1 MIITL
6 YIFFFSVVQNGE
18 PTNLRAFEGP
28 SFGVGELAWSPDDT
42 YIIACGPDDCSEL
55 WIWNTE
61 VCFGHPQFWL

>member
-1 MIITL
+1 MITTS
-6 YIFFFSVVQNGE
+6 YISFSVQNGE

-61 VCFGHPQFWL
+61 VSFGHPQFQL

>member
-1 MIITL
+1 MITTS
-6 YIFFFSVVQNGE
+6 YISFSVVQNGE

-61 VCFGHPQFWL
+61 VCFGQPLFQL